1 MTPTIMRLFWDL
13 VSQAQPSVLMRLDDE
28 RLQNWLVSQVQ
39 QKSSLDHKQ
48 ASDLS
53 NYISDRLP
61 LIRDMAANH

>member
-28 RLQNWLVSQVQ
+28 RLQNWLVSEVQ

-61 LIRDMAANH
+61 LIRDMAANY